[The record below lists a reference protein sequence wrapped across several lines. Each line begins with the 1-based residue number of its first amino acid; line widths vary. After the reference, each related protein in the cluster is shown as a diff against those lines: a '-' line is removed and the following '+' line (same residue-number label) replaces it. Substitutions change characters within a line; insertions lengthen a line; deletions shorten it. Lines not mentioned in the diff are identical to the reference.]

1 MGLGIHHQ
9 GFALDFAMSLA
20 SEVFNTTQVAFT
32 YKFTG
37 WRLAEYKKNT
47 RYRDQEEAPAKP
59 AKAVKPGKKVPVKPR
74 KNQEPEKKKD
84 SGFYWID

>member
-47 RYRDQEEAPAKP
+47 RYRDQEEEPKP